1 MPVQQILKSQKTIPQ
16 LERFR
21 EELLRKDIE
30 IVWKKV
36 KLAEGVVLEISEVVR
51 AKEFYLPVRPTEVWQ
66 IARSTGAFPLTRAV
80 ADQLMNNAS
89 FLPYRWQPELK
100 DFEQSSFY
108 FRNNSYDGITKFGA
122 HKLWVLSKR
131 RGVDKTRSVNYGFY
145 ELSAG
150 QSKGAIYHGGNK
162 LDRKYNP
169 HQGLGGAHDTNW
181 WDYSQLL
188 QLMRSFEPITID
200 GERLSLGMALNAGK
214 SIVSD
219 EGEYSHDDLNY

>member
-1 MPVQQILKSQKTIPQ
+1 MPAHQIVKSQKTLPQ
-16 LERFR
+16 LERHR
-21 EELLRKDIE
+21 EELLRNDIE

-51 AKEFYLPVRPTEVWQ
+51 AKEFYLPVRATEVWQ
-66 IARSTGAFPLTRAV
+66 IARSTGAFPLTSAV
-80 ADQLMNNAS
+80 ADQLMNRAA
-89 FLPYRWQPELK
+89 FLAYRLQPEIK
-100 DFEQSSFY
+100 DFEQSSIFY
-108 FRNNSYDGITKFGA
+108 RNNSYDGITKFGA
-122 HKLWVLSKR
+122 HKLWVLSKL
-131 RGVDKTRSVNYGFY
+131 RGVDDTKSVNYGFY
-145 ELSAG
+145 ELSKG
-150 QSKGAIYHGGNK
+150 QSKDVKYRGGDK

-169 HQGLGGAHDTNW
+169 KQGLGGRHDTNW

-219 EGEYSHDDLNY
+219 EGAYSHDDLNY